1 MEFYLA
7 LGRILANQVEFGAD
21 ENDVAPALVVR
32 ESDLVVIDAPVAG
45 VERVAAQLTR
55 QGLPLGWGRLLL
67 DSGFRTVSLIVAAAS
82 HRGPCVFSRMHV
94 VALLGPD
101 LIVDGDVSDS

>member
-7 LGRILANQVEFGAD
+7 FGRILANQVEFGTD
-21 ENDVAPALVVR
+21 ENDVAPAFVVR

-55 QGLPLGWGRLLL
+55 QGLPLGRGRLLL
-67 DSGFRTVSLIVAAAS
+67 ASGFRTVGFVCAAAS
-82 HRGPCVFSRMHV
+82 PLTHCVFCRMHV